1 MRIAQL
7 APLAECVP
15 PKGYGGSELVVNL
28 LTEELVKRGHEVTL
42 FATADSQ
49 TDGRLIE
56 CAPEGLRASEIAPT
70 RWHAYNIKALIKLEE
85 MQGEFDIIHNHMGYA
100 ALPALSHFR
109 TPVVTTN
116 HNPLY
121 DYCKD
126 IYFAYGKMNFI
137 SISDAYKRLNYP
149 DKVNYFATVY
159 NGINLDDF
167 EVNFDA
173 NKSDERKHL
182 LFLGRLCAD
191 KGTREAIEIARK
203 IGMPIMLAGKVDRND
218 EKYFEEC
225 VKPMLSEPGVE
236 FVGEISTAQKVSL
249 YNSSVATLCPI
260 NFEEPFGLV
269 FSESLAC
276 GTPVMAFRR
285 GAAPEVI
292 SDGETGVIGE
302 SVDELVSRFSE
313 IKNITPQVCRDRV
326 QRLFSK
332 EKMTDSY
339 LKAFDTVLSK
349 ALAGRR

>member
-7 APLAECVP
+7 APLAESVP

-28 LTEELVKRGHEVTL
+28 LTEELLKRGNSVTL
-42 FATADSQ
+42 FASGDSE
-49 TDGRLIE
+49 TSGRLIE
-56 CAPEGLRASEIAPT
+56 CAPEGLRASSIAPT
-70 RWHAYNIKALIKLEE
+70 RWHAYNIKALIKLEQ

-109 TPVVTTN
+109 CPVVTTN

-126 IYFAYGKMNFI
+126 IYFAYGKMPFI

-149 DKVNYFATVY
+149 DKLNYIATVY

-167 EVNFDA
+167 IPDD
-173 NKSDERKHL
+173 SIERKHL

-191 KGTREAIEIARK
+191 KGTKEAIEIARRLG
-203 IGMPIMLAGKVDRND
+203 IPLILAGKVDKND
-218 EKYFEEC
+218 EPYFNEFI
-225 VKPMLSEPGVE
+225 KPMLKEPQIE
-236 FVGEISTAQKVSL
+236 FVGEVSTEKKNAL
-249 YNSSVATLCPI
+249 YKSSIATLCPI
-260 NFEEPFGLV
+260 NFDEPFGLV

-292 SDGETGVIGE
+292 SDGETGVVGE
-302 SVDELVSRFSE
+302 TVDELVNRFSE
-313 IKNITPQVCRDRV
+313 IEKITAQTCRDRV
-326 QRLFSK
+326 ARLFSK
-332 EKMTDSY
+332 EKMADSY
-339 LKAFDTVLSK
+339 ENAFKTVLSRT
-349 ALAGRR
+349 LVAGR

>member
-7 APLAECVP
+7 APLAESVP

-49 TDGRLIE
+49 TKGRLIE
-56 CAPEGLRASEIAPT
+56 CAPEGLRASSIAPT

-100 ALPALSHFR
+100 ALPALSKFR
-109 TPVVTTN
+109 CPVVTTN

-126 IYFAYGKMNFI
+126 IYFAYGKMQFI

-149 DKVNYFATVY
+149 DKVNYIQTVY
-159 NGINLDDF
+159 NGINLEHF
-167 EVNFDA
+167 
-173 NKSDERKHL
+173 SIDESVKRKHL

-191 KGTREAIEIARK
+191 KGTREAIEIALRLS
-203 IGMPIMLAGKVDRND
+203 MPIVLAGKVDRND
-218 EKYFEEC
+218 EAYFNEFI
-225 VKPMLSEPGVE
+225 KPLLKEPNVE
-236 FVGEISTAQKVSL
+236 FVGEVSPEQKNTL
-249 YNSSVATLCPI
+249 YNSAIATLCPI

-269 FSESLAC
+269 FSESLAS

-302 SVDELVSRFSE
+302 TIEELVGRFGE
-313 IKNITPQVCRDRV
+313 IGRITQSTCRERV
-326 QRLFSK
+326 ARLFSK

-339 LKAFDTVLSK
+339 LKAFE
-349 ALAGRR
+349 LAISNSLVAHR

>member
-7 APLAECVP
+7 APLAESVP

-28 LTEELVKRGHEVTL
+28 LTEELVKRGHDVTL
-42 FATADSQ
+42 FATADSE

-56 CAPEGLRASEIAPT
+56 CAPEGLRASSIAPT

-85 MQGEFDIIHNHMGYA
+85 MQSQFDIIHNHMGYA
-100 ALPALSHFR
+100 ALPALSKFR
-109 TPVVTTN
+109 CPVVTTN

-126 IYFAYGKMNFI
+126 IYFAYGKMQFI

-149 DKVNYFATVY
+149 DKVNYITTVY

-167 EVNFDA
+167 SIDLNV
-173 NKSDERKHL
+173 ERKHL

-191 KGTREAIEIARK
+191 KGTKEAIEIARRLD
-203 IGMPIMLAGKVDRND
+203 MPIVLAGKVDRND
-218 EKYFEEC
+218 EPYFNQFIKPC
-225 VKPMLSEPGVE
+225 LKDPNVK
-236 FVGEISTAQKVSL
+236 FVGEVSTEEKNKL
-249 YNSSVATLCPI
+249 YNSAIATLCPI

-276 GTPVMAFRR
+276 GTPVLALRR

-292 SDGETGVIGE
+292 SDGETGVIGD
-302 SVDELVSRFSE
+302 SIDELVSRFEE
-313 IKNITPQVCRDRV
+313 ISGITQQTCRDRV
-326 QRLFSK
+326 ARLFSK

-339 LKAFDTVLSK
+339 LKAFE
-349 ALAGRR
+349 LAISNCLAKR

>member
-7 APLAECVP
+7 APLAESVP
-15 PKGYGGSELVVNL
+15 PKGYGGSELVVHL
-28 LTEELVKRGHEVTL
+28 LTEELAKRGHEVTL
-42 FATADSQ
+42 FATADSK
-49 TDGRLIE
+49 TEGRLIE
-56 CAPEGLRASEIAPT
+56 CAPEGLRASDIAPT
-70 RWHAYNIKALIKLEE
+70 RWHAYNIKALVQLEE
-85 MQGEFDIIHNHMGYA
+85 MQEQFDIIHNHMGYA

-109 TPVVTTN
+109 RPVVSTN

-126 IYFAYGKMNFI
+126 IYFAYGKMPFI

-149 DKVNYFATVY
+149 DKVNYITTVY

-167 EVNFDA
+167 VLDM
-173 NKSDERKHL
+173 SVGRKHL

-203 IGMPIMLAGKVDRND
+203 LGLPIVLAGKVDRND
-218 EKYFEEC
+218 EPYFNEC
-225 VKPMLSEPGVE
+225 VKPMLKEPNVE
-236 FVGEISTAQKVSL
+236 FVGEVSTQEKNAL
-249 YNSSVATLCPI
+249 YNSAIATLCPI

-302 SVDELVSRFSE
+302 TVDELVQRFGE
-313 IKNITPQVCRDRV
+313 IEQISPDVCRQRV
-326 QRLFSK
+326 ARLFSK
-332 EKMTDSY
+332 EKMTDAY
-339 LKAFDTVLSK
+339 LKVFQTVISNSLVST
-349 ALAGRR
+349 RS

>member
-28 LTEELVKRGHEVTL
+28 LTEELIKRGHEVTL
-42 FATADSQ
+42 FASADSQ
-49 TDGRLIE
+49 TEGRLIE
-56 CAPEGLRASEIAPT
+56 CAPEGLRASDIAPT
-70 RWHAYNIKALIKLEE
+70 RWHAYNIKALVKLEE

-100 ALPALSHFR
+100 ALPALSNFR

-126 IYFAYGKMNFI
+126 IYFAYGKMKFI

-149 DKVNYFATVY
+149 DKVNYVTTVY

-167 EVNFDA
+167 EF
-173 NKSDERKHL
+173 SETSQRKHL

-191 KGTREAIEIARK
+191 KGTKEAIEIARK
-203 IGMPIMLAGKVDRND
+203 LGMPIVLAGKVDRND
-218 EKYFEEC
+218 EKYFNEF

-236 FVGEISTAQKVSL
+236 FVGEVSTAQKVAL

-302 SVDELVSRFSE
+302 TVDELVGRFCE
-313 IKNITPQVCRDRV
+313 IEKITAQVCRERV
-326 QRLFSK
+326 ARLFSK

-339 LKAFDTVLSK
+339 LKAFDMVLSK
-349 ALAGRR
+349 ALVARR

>member
-28 LTEELVKRGHEVTL
+28 LTEELIKRGHEVTL
-42 FATADSQ
+42 FASADSQ
-49 TDGRLIE
+49 TEGRLIE
-56 CAPEGLRASEIAPT
+56 CAPEGLRASDIAPT
-70 RWHAYNIKALIKLEE
+70 RWHAYNIKALVKLEE

-100 ALPALSHFR
+100 ALPALSNFR

-126 IYFAYGKMNFI
+126 IYFAYGKMKFI

-149 DKVNYFATVY
+149 DKVNYVTTVY

-167 EVNFDA
+167 EV
-173 NKSDERKHL
+173 SETTQRKHL

-191 KGTREAIEIARK
+191 KGTKEAIEIARK
-203 IGMPIMLAGKVDRND
+203 LGMPIVLAGKVDRND
-218 EKYFEEC
+218 EKYFNEF

-236 FVGEISTAQKVSL
+236 FVGEVSTAQKVAL

-302 SVDELVSRFSE
+302 TVDELVGRFCE
-313 IKNITPQVCRDRV
+313 IEKITAQVCRERV
-326 QRLFSK
+326 VRLFSK

-339 LKAFDTVLSK
+339 LKAFDMVLSK
-349 ALAGRR
+349 ALVARR